1 MSGDECIF
9 RMDLDY
15 DDNIDIQFYLEI
27 TSNYNQ
33 YKLKQNKEEYILSKS
48 PNVSSNMIPPESS
61 SYKNKIKKLLKE
73 KQL

>member
-15 DDNIDIQFYLEI
+15 DDTNDIQFYLEI
-27 TSNYNQ
+27 TSKYNQ

-61 SYKNKIKKLLKE
+61 SYKKKIKKLLKE

>member
-9 RMDLDY
+9 KMDLDY

-27 TSNYNQ
+27 TSNYNK

-48 PNVSSNMIPPESS
+48 PNVSSINMIPPESS
-61 SYKNKIKKLLKE
+61 SYKKKIKKLLKGN
-73 KQL
+73 

>member
-9 RMDLDY
+9 RMDLDS

-48 PNVSSNMIPPESS
+48 PNVSSNMIPPQSS
-61 SYKNKIKKLLKE
+61 SYKKKIKKLLKE